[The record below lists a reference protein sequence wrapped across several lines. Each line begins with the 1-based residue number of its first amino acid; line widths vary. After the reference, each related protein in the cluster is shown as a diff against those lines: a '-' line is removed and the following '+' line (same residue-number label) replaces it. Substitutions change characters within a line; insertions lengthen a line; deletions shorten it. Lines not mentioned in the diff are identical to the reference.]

1 MKLAA
6 LAAGTFLAL
15 AVSGP
20 AVVNTHT
27 VQVAASDIVTPA
39 WMPLPSRPFIS
50 SIEYAGEAGVE
61 AAFGTII
68 YSLPTD
74 GASEVNWLTAHL
86 AGSRLLPSTTA
97 PRRSTISPGP
107 IPSSAPATS
116 PAAGASIIVNTIRMD
131 GATLRL
137 TFEDPQAGAYV
148 SLL

>member
-39 WMPLPSRPFIS
+39 WVPLPSRPFIS

-68 YSLPTD
+68 YNLPTD
-74 GASEVNWLTAHL
+74 GASEVNWLRTHL
-86 AGSRLLPSTTA
+86 A
-97 PRRSTISPGP
+97 
-107 IPSSAPATS
+107 
-116 PAAGASIIVNTIRMD
+116 AAGYAVDDRTAALDNFAGADSVISARNFSSGRRVSIVNIIRMD

>member
-68 YSLPTD
+68 YNLPTD
-74 GASEVNWLTAHL
+74 GASEVNWLKAHL
-86 AGSRLLPSTTA
+86 A
-97 PRRSTISPGP
+97 
-107 IPSSAPATS
+107 
-116 PAAGASIIVNTIRMD
+116 AAGFAVDDRTVALDNFAGADSVISARHFSSGRRVGIVNTIRMD